1 MAGSK
6 ILGKVAGR
14 KQPASQSA
22 ASPPKRA
29 AHAPRRYVLDLAL
42 QGGGAHGAFTWGVLD
57 RLLEETDIDID
68 GISGT
73 SAGAM
78 NGAMLVCGYV
88 QNGREGARALLSRFW
103 EAVADAGSSFA
114 PLRGPMEQLGTTLG
128 MDGFF
133 AAMMRLWSP
142 YEFNPF
148 NLNPLRSVLEKMLD
162 IEALR
167 SNHGIKLF
175 VTATNVHTGHP
186 RIFGCEELSVD
197 ALLASACL
205 PFLYQAIKIDGVPY
219 WDGGYAGNP
228 VIWPLIYET
237 RTEDVLLVQLNPLA
251 RLETPSSGR
260 EIVNR
265 VNEITFNAPLI
276 AEMRAIDFVGRMI
289 QENRLDTDRYR
300 GINMHMISMQDTVA
314 DLDASGKMNIDG
326 VFLRGLFASGRE
338 AASQWLV
345 KNKALIG
352 VRGSVNIRETFLSPR
367 EPGDGGTATNP
378 LHRVPPAPVP
388 GRGK

>member
-1 MAGSK
+1 MV
-6 ILGKVAGR
+6 GKKMLDKAVGGKPQAPPNAPPAKASGGR
-14 KQPASQSA
+14 ARHYA
-22 ASPPKRA
+22 
-29 AHAPRRYVLDLAL
+29 LDLAL

-57 RLLEETDIDID
+57 RLLQEPDIVIN

-103 EAVADAGSSFA
+103 EEVAEAGSAFA
-114 PLRGPMEQLGTTLG
+114 PLQGSMEQLGNTLG

-133 AAMMRLWSP
+133 SSMMRLWSP
-142 YEFNPF
+142 YQFNPF
-148 NLNPLRSVLEKMLD
+148 NLNPLRSVLERLLD
-162 IEALR
+162 VEALR
-167 SNHGIKLF
+167 SKHGIKLF

-186 RIFGCEELSVD
+186 RIFDCAELSVD

-205 PFLYQAIKIDGVPY
+205 PFLYQAVKIDGIPY

-228 VIWPLIYET
+228 VIWPLLYET

-251 RLETPSSGR
+251 RLGTPSSGR

-265 VNEITFNAPLI
+265 VNEITFNASLI
-276 AEMRAIDFVGRMI
+276 AEMRAIDFVGRLI
-289 QENRLDTDRYR
+289 EENRLDTNRYR
-300 GINMHMISMQDTVA
+300 GINMHMISMQDSVA
-314 DLDASGKMNIDG
+314 DLDAAGKMNIDG
-326 VFLRGLFASGRE
+326 VFLRSLCASGRE
-338 AASQWLV
+338 AASQWLE

-352 VRGSVNIRETFLSPR
+352 VRGSINIRETFLSPH
-367 EPGDGGTATNP
+367 EPGDGGTAT
-378 LHRVPPAPVP
+378 HP
-388 GRGK
+388 GRRIPSAG